1 MAQTAIEDLLKQC
14 QSIYKFVVIA
24 SKRAKELSEGA
35 PKFVDE
41 DLKKVT
47 SIALEEIR
55 QGKVLY
61 QSDEQGTPKR
71 GRAAA
76 HATKAKKRAVKKD
89 GAAAKK

>member
-14 QSIYKFVVIA
+14 RSIYKLVVIA

-35 PKFVDE
+35 PKFVED

-55 QGKVLY
+55 QGKVVY
-61 QSDEQGTPKR
+61 PAEEAEPMKR
-71 GRAAA
+71 GRAAQ
-76 HATKAKKRAVKKD
+76 ATKAKKRVGKKD